1 MAALGSGLGRG
12 IGVRSGEGPSTVR
25 VATLFALLE
34 AGRGFGE
41 IGVETLVQGRYGPT
55 GLPAVLPFLY
65 MGLGAIGLVM
75 ALAYTAA
82 LGRVARGPLFVALLS
97 IGAVL
102 IVVLRIA
109 LGTGIDAVLLAL
121 WLTVYTVGAL
131 IVTMYWTVAG
141 ATFDARQAKRLFP
154 VLTAA
159 AIAGTFVGSLAAGPV
174 AALIGAENLV
184 VIEAAALA
192 IAVPLM
198 ARLVG
203 RAAHAAP
210 APAATRARRS
220 VIADV
225 RAGFDVVA
233 ASPLLKR
240 VAIAYVLLAILM
252 FSVQYP
258 FTISVAATFPDAA
271 GRATALGILSAAV
284 TATSFLVSILVANRV
299 YARFGVS
306 AGAVLLPIVYVVG
319 FGVWL
324 VAFSFPTA
332 AAFRFTQQVAQRG
345 LSNSSWSAFYNVVP
359 AERRAQVLAFNDGI
373 PGQLG
378 TILVGVLLL
387 AAGRILTPD
396 QLFWVGLLTA
406 LVAILVVVGIRRG
419 YGASLVD
426 ALRSGTAEQ
435 VLEGGPGV
443 EILLRDPSVEPA
455 LISALGAP
463 EPGVREMAVGLLS
476 DGLMARA
483 RPIVRGLLDDPD
495 PRVRVAA
502 IRALARRPPGLS
514 GADAVAGEAVDLARL
529 ADDPDPRVRAAV
541 VVARAATDPA
551 ATVALVADPDTGRAC
566 RRDRSPR
573 AARRCAVA
581 CPRPGAP
588 WSRALDDETGRV
600 RAAAAA
606 ALGADDGPAT
616 ELVEVVEHGWRR
628 ASTAALDALAA
639 RSARTGQDP
648 AVRQPIL
655 AFAQTIA
662 DRATELRRDRLV
674 LAGTAIPAERFLVDV
689 LADRERDLV
698 RSLLGALAVLGAPE
712 ASGLIRRCLAADDSE
727 TRAQAIEALESVGD
741 RALAGRLV
749 RLLEDAAQTELPTRD
764 AILVR
769 LAHDDDPWL
778 RRLALACG
786 GEAAMAEA
794 TRSRSELETMLLL
807 RRVPLFEGLD
817 PEDLQRIAAT
827 AVERVYVEDEPLMTE
842 GDLGNGLV
850 VLLEGTVR
858 VEKVEPD
865 GSIRRIR
872 TYEAGEHIGELAVL
886 RERPRI
892 ASVVAEADGAR
903 GLWVSG
909 VALKA
914 ILVERPDAAMAMLAT
929 LAERLSRM

>member
-1 MAALGSGLGRG
+1 M
-12 IGVRSGEGPSTVR
+12 
-25 VATLFALLE
+25 
-34 AGRGFGE
+34 
-41 IGVETLVQGRYGPT
+41 
-55 GLPAVLPFLY
+55 LPFLY

-154 VLTAA
+154 LLTAA

-192 IAVPLM
+192 VAVPLI
-198 ARLVG
+198 ARLV
-203 RAAHAAP
+203 RRTARP
-210 APAATRARRS
+210 TPAAARARRS
-220 VIADV
+220 VVADLRV
-225 RAGFDVVA
+225 GFDVVA

-284 TATSFLVSILVANRV
+284 TATSFLVSIFVANRV

-306 AGAVLLPIVYVVG
+306 AGALLLPIVYVVG
-319 FGVWL
+319 FGAWL
-324 VAFSFPTA
+324 VLFSFPTA

-359 AERRAQVLAFNDGI
+359 ADRRAQVLAFNDGI
-373 PGQLG
+373 PGQFG
-378 TILVGVLLL
+378 TILVGILLL
-387 AAGRILTPD
+387 AASRFLTPD

-406 LVAILVVVGIRRG
+406 LVAMVVVVGIRRG
-419 YGASLVD
+419 YGASLVH
-426 ALRSGTAEQ
+426 ALRSGASEQ

-443 EILLRDPSVEPA
+443 EVLLRDPSVEPA
-455 LISALGAP
+455 LIEALRAP
-463 EPGVREMAVGLLS
+463 EPGVREMAVSLLS
-476 DGLMARA
+476 DGLVTRA
-483 RPIVRGLLDDPD
+483 RTIVRGLLDDPD

-502 IRALARRPPGLS
+502 VRALARPQPELA
-514 GADAVAGEAVDLARL
+514 GADPGAGEEADLARL

-541 VVARAATDPA
+541 VVARSVTDPA
-551 ATVALVADPDTGRAC
+551 ATIALVGDPTSAV
-566 RRDRSPR
+566 R
-573 AARRCAVA
+573 AAAIEALAPRDGVPLPDEARNAVIV
-581 CPRPGAP
+581 
-588 WSRALDDETGRV
+588 ALDDETGRV
-600 RAAAAA
+600 RAAAAST
-606 ALGADDGPAT
+606 LGADDGPAT
-616 ELVEVVEHGWRR
+616 DLVDVVEHGWRR

-655 AFAQTIA
+655 AFAETIA
-662 DRATELRRDRLV
+662 DRATEVRRDRLV
-674 LAGTAIPAERFLVDV
+674 LAVTAIPAERFLVDV
-689 LADRERDLV
+689 LAARERDLV

-712 ASGLIRRCLAADDSE
+712 ASGLIRRCLAADDPE
-727 TRAQAIEALESVGD
+727 TRAQAIEALESLGD
-741 RALAGRLV
+741 RALAGRVV
-749 RLLEDAAQTELPTRD
+749 RLLEEAPQTELPTRD
-764 AILVR
+764 AILDR
-769 LAHDDDPWL
+769 LGHDDDPWL

-786 GEAAMAEA
+786 GEPTMAEA
-794 TRSRSELETMLLL
+794 TRSRTELETMLLL

-827 AVERVYVEDEPLMTE
+827 AIERVYDADEPLMTE

-872 TYEAGEHIGELAVL
+872 TYEPGEHIGELAVL

-892 ASVVAEADGAR
+892 ASVIAEAGGAR

>member
-1 MAALGSGLGRG
+1 MAALGLGLGRG

-210 APAATRARRS
+210 GPAATRARRS

-225 RAGFDVVA
+225 RVGFDVVA

-443 EILLRDPSVEPA
+443 EVLLRDPSVEPA
-455 LISALGAP
+455 LIGALRAP

-502 IRALARRPPGLS
+502 IRALARRPS
-514 GADAVAGEAVDLARL
+514 GVGGTDAVAGEDVDLARL
-529 ADDPDPRVRAAV
+529 ADDPDPRVRGCRGR
-541 VVARAATDPA
+541 RACRHRPGRDRRAGRGSDA
-551 ATVALVADPDTGRAC
+551 GRAC

-573 AARRCAVA
+573 AARR
-581 CPRPGAP
+581 RPIARCGP
-588 WSRALDDETGRV
+588 ERHGR
-600 RAAAAA
+600 
-606 ALGADDGPAT
+606 
-616 ELVEVVEHGWRR
+616 
-628 ASTAALDALAA
+628 
-639 RSARTGQDP
+639 RT
-648 AVRQPIL
+648 R
-655 AFAQTIA
+655 
-662 DRATELRRDRLV
+662 
-674 LAGTAIPAERFLVDV
+674 
-689 LADRERDLV
+689 
-698 RSLLGALAVLGAPE
+698 
-712 ASGLIRRCLAADDSE
+712 
-727 TRAQAIEALESVGD
+727 
-741 RALAGRLV
+741 
-749 RLLEDAAQTELPTRD
+749 
-764 AILVR
+764 
-769 LAHDDDPWL
+769 
-778 RRLALACG
+778 
-786 GEAAMAEA
+786 
-794 TRSRSELETMLLL
+794 
-807 RRVPLFEGLD
+807 
-817 PEDLQRIAAT
+817 
-827 AVERVYVEDEPLMTE
+827 
-842 GDLGNGLV
+842 
-850 VLLEGTVR
+850 
-858 VEKVEPD
+858 
-865 GSIRRIR
+865 
-872 TYEAGEHIGELAVL
+872 
-886 RERPRI
+886 
-892 ASVVAEADGAR
+892 
-903 GLWVSG
+903 
-909 VALKA
+909 
-914 ILVERPDAAMAMLAT
+914 
-929 LAERLSRM
+929 